1 MSLSYHFTFSA
12 PATAT
17 ADELLEFLKSVESD
31 AKGMGFKPT
40 MVLEAVF
47 DTPERREFA
56 RRVVRASRSEFRPR
70 RERQSRFGSF
80 APGGWWKRHPAGFS
94 NQTWRRHGLNRIGT
108 YNPDWAILKHD
119 DTVLYLVRETK
130 GTKNFEKLRN
140 SEAEK
145 IRCGRKHFETLKVDF
160 DVVTAAGEV

>member
-1 MSLSYHFTFSA
+1 FRRWQVGEGYVNFTL
-12 PATAT
+12 
-17 ADELLEFLKSVESD
+17 ADDDLFHNAFGNFAL
-31 AKGMGFKPT
+31 
-40 MVLEAVF
+40 VLNGQF
-47 DTPERREFA
+47 GPLI
-56 RRVVRASRSEFRPR
+56 SRSEFRPR

-80 APGGWWKRHPAGFS
+80 APGGWWKRHSAGFS

>member
-1 MSLSYHFTFSA
+1 MRMRMADGFEHFQLT
-12 PATAT
+12 
-17 ADELLEFLKSVESD
+17 
-31 AKGMGFKPT
+31 GFNDGDG
-40 MVLEAVF
+40 L
-47 DTPERREFA
+47 
-56 RRVVRASRSEFRPR
+56 RAGDGSRSEFRPR

-80 APGGWWKRHPAGFS
+80 APGEWWKRHPAGFS
-94 NQTWRRHGLNRIGT
+94 NQTWRRHRLNRIGT

-145 IRCGRKHFETLKVDF
+145 TRYGRKHFETLKVDF
-160 DVVTAAGEV
+160 DVVTVAGEV